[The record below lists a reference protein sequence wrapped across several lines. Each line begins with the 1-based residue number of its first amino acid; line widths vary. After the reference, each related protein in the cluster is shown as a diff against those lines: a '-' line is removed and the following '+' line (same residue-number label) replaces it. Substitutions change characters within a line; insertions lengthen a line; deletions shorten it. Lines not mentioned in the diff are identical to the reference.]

1 MKSNIIKRGVAGL
14 LSLVMC
20 ISTFVGI
27 GTTTAFAAGE
37 QAEVYLVSF
46 PRSGD
51 TNLDYSGTWGHPNL
65 HYLNGWNSG
74 ESKFTIVRAMHSYV
88 IALSLVHSRILA
100 ISIPARMKAFGITSL
115 QTSTAPSLLKI

>member
-20 ISTFVGI
+20 ISTLVGI

-51 TNLDYSGTWGHPNL
+51 GHQPRTGKDGANDL
-65 HYLNGWNSG
+65 RYVSEWNGGNSHP
-74 ESKFTIVRAMHSYV
+74 V
-88 IALSLVHSRILA
+88 
-100 ISIPARMKAFGITSL
+100 
-115 QTSTAPSLLKI
+115 